1 MKMLIDVV
9 MWLLSIVLLIC
20 VLATCA
26 INIITSYEKPDKLK
40 PQIADKVWEPKKETR
55 IPYQKVAL
63 GSSIAT
69 IVVLIAT
76 IIVGAC
82 SSHGR
87 EAFHAFLP

>member
-1 MKMLIDVV
+1 MAIDVV

-20 VLATCA
+20 ILATCA
-26 INIITSYEKPDKLK
+26 INIITSYEKQDKLGDK
-40 PQIADKVWEPKKETR
+40 IANKVWEPKKEGAR
-55 IPYQKVAL
+55 IPTRKMAMI
-63 GSSIAT
+63 SSVAT